1 MNYEDDILSE
11 INELDELNEEPT
23 GEYISDDEIFNLD
36 ELSDRMLGVT
46 SLLNHIDQYKQDVSK
61 KRRETDWKILDIL
74 HKLEDNIDDMTIYG
88 FIKVILKLH
97 DLREL
102 RRTLKVSDSVIYEFQ
117 KNTSKL
123 NNEGNRKLLDHAVMK
138 EMNQLTKPY
147 RNRVYTTEELDDMFK
162 ATELTPEELSKV
174 NDRLISFQTSEINEE
189 ILPTKKKRGRP
200 RKSQKEEV
208 INE

>member
-117 KNTSKL
+117 KNISKL

>member
-174 NDRLISFQTSEINEE
+174 NDKLISFQISEINEE

>member
-23 GEYISDDEIFNLD
+23 GEYIPDDEIFNLD

-147 RNRVYTTEELDDMFK
+147 RNRIYTTEELDDMFK

-174 NDRLISFQTSEINEE
+174 NDKLISLQTSGINEE
-189 ILPTKKKRGRP
+189 ILPIKKKRGRP
-200 RKSQKEEV
+200 RKSKEEE
-208 INE
+208 ITNE

>member
-1 MNYEDDILSE
+1 
-11 INELDELNEEPT
+11 
-23 GEYISDDEIFNLD
+23 
-36 ELSDRMLGVT
+36 
-46 SLLNHIDQYKQDVSK
+46 
-61 KRRETDWKILDIL
+61 
-74 HKLEDNIDDMTIYG
+74 MTIYG

-174 NDRLISFQTSEINEE
+174 NDRLISFQISEINEE

>member
-1 MNYEDDILSE
+1 MNYEDDILTE

-174 NDRLISFQTSEINEE
+174 NDRLISFQISEINEE

>member
-174 NDRLISFQTSEINEE
+174 NDRLISFQISEINEE

>member
-189 ILPTKKKRGRP
+189 ILPAKKKRGRP
-200 RKSQKEEV
+200 RKSQKEEI